1 VVLNNSTSTTLDSE
15 DIGNLQDNIL
25 RSSPAV
31 ELTSELD
38 TNNIRG
44 LKLPGEVGHDID
56 SIGTTDTN
64 GGHTETTTVDS
75 VRISTDKKTTRE
87 AVVLEENLVND
98 TRAGL
103 PETDIVLGTGSRKKV
118 VDLLV
123 DVNSAGKILG
133 TTDLGFDQVIT
144 VDSGGVGNL
153 VHAGGHELKDS
164 HLSGGILASNT
175 VRSQLEVALAT
186 LDVLAVRVIQVR
198 VENLLSVG
206 QRSVQTSTNDVEVLG
221 HLLVVDVVTLLP
233 VVLSDLLVQ
242 RAI

>member
-1 VVLNNSTSTTLDSE
+1 MCQLSQEEREVILT
-15 DIGNLQDNIL
+15 L

-31 ELTSELD
+31 KLTSELD
-38 TNNIRG
+38 TNNVRG
-44 LKLPGEVGHDID
+44 LELPGEVGHDIN
-56 SIGTTDTN
+56 SISTTDTN

-75 VRISTDKKTTRE
+75 MRISTDKKTTRE
-87 AVVLEENLVND
+87 AVVLEEDLMNN

-103 PETDIVLGTGSRKKV
+103 PETDIVLGTSSRKEV

-133 TTDLGFDQVIT
+133 TTNLGLDQVIA
-144 VDSGGVGNL
+144 VDSSGVGNL
-153 VHAGGHELKDS
+153 IHASRHELKDS

-186 LDVLAVRVIQVR
+186 LDVLAMRVVQVR
-198 VENLLSVG
+198 VEDLLSVG

-233 VVLSDLLVQ
+233 VVLSDLSSE
-242 RAI
+242 AY

>member
-1 VVLNNSTSTTLDSE
+1 MGQQRQEERLEVTLT
-15 DIGNLQDNIL
+15 L

-31 ELTSELD
+31 KLASELD
-38 TNNIRG
+38 TNDVGG
-44 LKLPGEVGHDID
+44 LELPGEISHDID

-64 GGHTETTTVDS
+64 GSHTETTTIDS
-75 VRISTDKKTTRE
+75 VRISTDKKTTGE

-103 PETDIVLGTGSRKKV
+103 PETDIVLGTGSRKEI

-123 DVNSAGKILG
+123 DVNSAGKILS
-133 TTDLGFDQVIT
+133 TTDLGLDQVIT
-144 VDSGGVGNL
+144 MDSSGVGNL
-153 VHAGGHELKDS
+153 VHTSGHELKDS
-164 HLSGGILASNT
+164 HLSGGILAGNT

-186 LDVLAVRVIQVR
+186 LDVLAMRVVQVR

-233 VVLSDLLVQ
+233 VVLSNLSSE
-242 RAI
+242 AY

>member
-1 VVLNNSTSTTLDSE
+1 
-15 DIGNLQDNIL
+15 LQEEKLEVILTL
-25 RSSPAV
+25 RSSPAA

-38 TNNIRG
+38 TNNVRG
-44 LKLPGEVGHDID
+44 FKLPGEVGHDID

-75 VRISTDKKTTRE
+75 VRISTDKKTTGE
-87 AVVLEENLVND
+87 AVVLEENLVDD

-103 PETDIVLGTGSRKKV
+103 PETDIVLGTSSRKEV

-133 TTDLGFDQVIT
+133 TTDLGLDQVIT

-153 VHAGGHELKDS
+153 VHTSGHELKDS

-186 LDVLAVRVIQVR
+186 LDVLAVRVVQVR

-206 QRSVQTSTNDVEVLG
+206 QRSVQTSTNDVEVVG

-233 VVLSDLLVQ
+233 VVLSDLYSE
-242 RAI
+242 AY